1 MRRTLIAPFLA
12 AAIALTVMVAPV
24 AAITG
29 GQPDGDGHPQT
40 ALLLAP
46 GLTFCSG
53 TLIDEQTI
61 LTAGHCTDFWT
72 ELAADPEVE
81 LEEILVSF
89 DAQAAVDEDWLP
101 VDETDWFTASEWM
114 THPDYVSADW
124 PFTFDYGLLFLD
136 EDPGITPATLAP
148 LGTLGPIL
156 GGSGASKQL
165 FDDVGYGVQ
174 GNIRG
179 GGPPQQAI
187 TWTRKIAV
195 QRYAPGNGSS
205 TGIFHESWF
214 ILKNSPSDQH
224 GGACGGD
231 SGSPIFLHDTTVVA
245 AVHTGGYRMGLG
257 GVLCGRKSSLN
268 HRVDIEGVHD
278 WILANAI

>member
-101 VDETDWFTASEWM
+101 VDETEWFTASEWM

-136 EDPGITPATLAP
+136 EDPGITPADA
-148 LGTLGPIL
+148 GP
-156 GGSGASKQL
+156 SRHARADPRRQ
-165 FDDVGYGVQ
+165 
-174 GNIRG
+174 RR
-179 GGPPQQAI
+179 QQA
-187 TWTRKIAV
+187 AV
-195 QRYAPGNGSS
+195 R
-205 TGIFHESWF
+205 
-214 ILKNSPSDQH
+214 
-224 GGACGGD
+224 
-231 SGSPIFLHDTTVVA
+231 
-245 AVHTGGYRMGLG
+245 
-257 GVLCGRKSSLN
+257 
-268 HRVDIEGVHD
+268 
-278 WILANAI
+278 